1 MLYAYRSCERTA
13 TDWQKL
19 LVAVDS
25 RFKFEDVTRAPGA
38 ALSLVQAV
46 WRPKMTVLVP

>member
-1 MLYAYRSCERTA
+1 MTMLYAHSSCERTV
-13 TDWQKL
+13 TDGQKL

-46 WRPKMTVLVP
+46 